1 MDAEKDLQ
9 RQRAQQLAAVRK
21 GYRALS
27 GCQRIQ
33 GLPSQVGNLHRAGA
47 QTAIAS
53 TPQAEPGSQQ
63 IPEPD
68 LDCGKRAWLRLH
80 AGQLPALVSCLCP
93 AGGSGTSTGLGVQSL
108 TWVGLLTLWGL

>member
-21 GYRALS
+21 GYRSLS
-27 GCQRIQ
+27 GCQRNQ

-47 QTAIAS
+47 QTAITSA
-53 TPQAEPGSQQ
+53 PQVEPGSQQ

-68 LDCGKRAWLRLH
+68 LDCGKRAWLRLY
-80 AGQLPALVSCLCP
+80 AGHLPALGLCSP
-93 AGGSGTSTGLGVQSL
+93 ACAQQGAVEQALGLESNP
-108 TWVGLLTLWGL
+108 